1 MQADLEDGLFAKEN
15 ESAARA
21 SDEPS
26 STEVPVSLKTEK
38 IDSLSTEVQN
48 LKVMLVL

>member
-1 MQADLEDGLFAKEN
+1 MQADLEDGLLTKEN

-26 STEVPVSLKTEK
+26 STEVPVTLKTEK
-38 IDSLSTEVQN
+38 IDSLSTEVEN
-48 LKVMLVL
+48 LKVMSI